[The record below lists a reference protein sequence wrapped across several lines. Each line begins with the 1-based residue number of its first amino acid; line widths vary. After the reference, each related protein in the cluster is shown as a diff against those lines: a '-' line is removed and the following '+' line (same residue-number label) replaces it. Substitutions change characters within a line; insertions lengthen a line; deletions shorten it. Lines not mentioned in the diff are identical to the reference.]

1 MKPISGFFPVFYMGF
16 SSILLQIT
24 SLRLLLSQ
32 FSGNELDIGITLSF
46 WLLYNGMGSIAGKRM
61 RFDGRYPFAVSFL
74 IVGLIAL
81 PTVFGI
87 KAIRGILSL
96 IPGESVS
103 LGMTIIATAATLLPL
118 CFVNGMQF
126 PLASSFIGGPN
137 QAGKV
142 YGLEAFGAF
151 TGGILFTFFISTRL
165 DASLLCLFIALSHII
180 AAALLT
186 KKRLMLIACAVP
198 LLLFISLH
206 RTVNLLP
213 WQGLNLSQT
222 FESRYGE
229 IAVIGMEEQSSVY
242 SNGNLLF
249 SYPNDPV
256 DELHAHLP
264 ASLHK
269 APERIL
275 IIGGSPGIV
284 KELLKYPVT
293 RLDFIEIDP
302 AIIEISLR
310 LLKKPEDLAAVRD
323 PRVRIVN
330 IDGRKFIKGLTEHTY
345 DLIALNV
352 PNPTTASINRFY
364 TSDFFKEARTSLT
377 KGGVLALRMP
387 VSSGYIGRRM
397 QAAQGSVYNSL
408 SSVFPFVALTSAG
421 YGGMYASDNAL
432 VTEPGILRDRF
443 VKREIETRFFHQYIF
458 DDAFSPLSVGYV
470 RERLADTDMMNTDLR
485 PSAYMYNLMLWAEV
499 QGSASADFLSF
510 LFQTNRVQILI
521 AAFVFLFCVVI
532 LSYRNKNRILYY
544 SLFTSGFGGMT
555 FMVAIVLTYQSMH
568 GYVFEMIGLLTALF
582 MLGVWAGTLI
592 TPAVSHH
599 MKALLSFELA
609 MSLLALASPLVFEAE
624 LPFYVL
630 AFLSGILCGGLFNSA
645 CLAAEDPEGAGT
657 FYGIDLTGSFLGTFI
672 SSVLIVPLFGVH
684 STLLA
689 IVLLKIVSAG
699 MILTLL
705 FPRRL
710 SSTPY

>member
-1 MKPISGFFPVFYMGF
+1 MRLIISFFPAFYMGF

-24 SLRLLLSQ
+24 FLRLLLSQ

-61 RFDGRYPFAVSFL
+61 HFDRRYAFAVSFL

-87 KAIRGILSL
+87 KAIRVVLSL

-126 PLASSFIGGPN
+126 PLAASSIGGRN

-142 YGLEAFGAF
+142 YGLEALGAF
-151 TGGILFTFFISTRL
+151 TGGLLFTFFISTRL
-165 DASLLCLFIALSHII
+165 DALLLCLFIALSHIL
-180 AAALLT
+180 AASLLT
-186 KKRLMLIACAVP
+186 KKRLMLIACAIP
-198 LLLFISLH
+198 LLLFFSLH
-206 RTVNLLP
+206 RTANLLP

-229 IAVIGMEEQSSVY
+229 IAVIGMDEQASVY

-264 ASLHK
+264 ASLHQ

-275 IIGGSPGIV
+275 VIGGSPGIL
-284 KELLKYPVT
+284 KEFLKYPVSL
-293 RLDFIEIDP
+293 LDFIEIDP
-302 AIIEISLR
+302 TIIEISLR
-310 LLKKPEDLAAVRD
+310 ILKKPEDLAAVRD

-330 IDGRKFIKGLTEHTY
+330 IDGRKFIKGLTERTY
-345 DLIALNV
+345 DLITLNL
-352 PNPTTASINRFY
+352 PHPTTAGINRFY
-364 TSDFFKEARTSLT
+364 TSDFFEEVLTSLRQ
-377 KGGVLALRMP
+377 GGILALRMP

-408 SSVFPFVALTSAG
+408 RSVFPFVALTSAG

-432 VTEPGILRDRF
+432 VTEAGILRDRF
-443 VKREIETRFFHQYIF
+443 VKRGVETRFFHQYIF
-458 DDAFSPLSVGYV
+458 DDAFSPHAVRYV

-485 PSAYMYNLMLWAEV
+485 PSAYMYNLMLWSEM

-510 LFQTNRVQILI
+510 LFQTDRVHMLI
-521 AAFVFLFCVVI
+521 AVFLFLLCVVI
-532 LSYRNKNRILYY
+532 LSFKNTHRILYY
-544 SLFTSGFGGMT
+544 SLFTSGFSGMS

-599 MKALLSFELA
+599 MKALLIFELA
-609 MSLLALASPLVFEAE
+609 TSVLALASTLFFDAE

-630 AFLSGILCGGLFNSA
+630 AFLSGTLCGGLFNSA
-645 CLAAEDPEGAGT
+645 CLAAEAPEGAGT

-684 STLLA
+684 SALLA
-689 IVLLKIVSAG
+689 VVLLKSVSAG
-699 MILTLL
+699 MILFLL
-705 FPRRL
+705 LRRRL
-710 SSTPY
+710 SSTP